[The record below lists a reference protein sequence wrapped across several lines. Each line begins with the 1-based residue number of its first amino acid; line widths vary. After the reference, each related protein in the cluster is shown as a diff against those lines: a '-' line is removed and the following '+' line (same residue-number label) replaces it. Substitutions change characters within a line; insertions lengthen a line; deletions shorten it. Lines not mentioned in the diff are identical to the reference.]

1 METMPF
7 AVRTVG
13 LLAVLYA
20 AAVIELAFPA
30 AEFTPSAM
38 ALAVTLAANTSR
50 RSVVL
55 WAVLGGLLMDA
66 TSSGRLGP
74 FLIAFGLIATV
85 FQTLTTNA
93 PRSWWSVPAMSFALA
108 TVQPFVILIV
118 LRLTAAA
125 SPNGLDTALMAVTR
139 GGVTAFTATL
149 ALLAM
154 MIVQRIT
161 SPATTSTPV
170 TLTNRWRMITE

>member
-1 METMPF
+1 
-7 AVRTVG
+7 
-13 LLAVLYA
+13 
-20 AAVIELAFPA
+20 
-30 AEFTPSAM
+30 
-38 ALAVTLAANTSR
+38 
-50 RSVVL
+50 
-55 WAVLGGLLMDA
+55 LLMDA